1 MLHHAIFIDNEDNQA
16 IRREIGQQLRV
27 ELGIE
32 LELPAGLKGKLDELC
47 WLEGQSSSIVPEAEQ
62 ELENKP
68 STNASRAE
76 KSRLIPRRPE
86 DSIPKLLAD
95 GPATG
100 DSDLEYEVIGLHHR
114 YYGLAARP

>member
-1 MLHHAIFIDNEDNQA
+1 
-16 IRREIGQQLRV
+16 V

-32 LELPAGLKGKLDELC
+32 LELPADLKAKLDELC

-62 ELENKP
+62 EFENKP
-68 STNASRAE
+68 GSM
-76 KSRLIPRRPE
+76 
-86 DSIPKLLAD
+86 PKLLAD

-100 DSDLEYEVIGLHHR
+100 NSDFEYELIGLHHR

>member
-1 MLHHAIFIDNEDNQA
+1 
-16 IRREIGQQLRV
+16 V

-47 WLEGQSSSIVPEAEQ
+47 RLEGQPPSIVPEAEQ
-62 ELENKP
+62 EFEDKP
-68 STNASRAE
+68 NTNASRAE

-86 DSIPKLLAD
+86 GSIPKLLAD

-100 DSDLEYEVIGLHHR
+100 DSDLEYELIGHHR